1 MPKKP
6 VIDVEKENRDALDNW
21 MKTNPGVLVPIK
33 MAQNIIEEKTGHVVW
48 FSEAENIIS
57 YLCNC
62 TVGYHMVYD
71 CLVFGQQTHHFGQQS
86 DNIGTIFD
94 LLFERLDRIEERFSD
109 LERRLNN
116 ESK

>member
-1 MPKKP
+1 MPKKQ
-6 VIDVEKENRDALDNW
+6 VINKEKEEIDVLDDW
-21 MKTNPGVLVPIK
+21 MKANPGVLVSTK
-33 MAQNIIEEKTGHVVW
+33 MAQNIIEEKLGRHIF
-48 FSEAENIIS
+48 FSKVEEIIS
-57 YLCNC
+57 TLHYCVTN
-62 TVGYHMVYD
+62 YHIVYD

-86 DNIGTIFD
+86 NIGTIFD